1 MPRRPRR
8 CGIIPW
14 LQNPPGKVSAM
25 PLNSPTDRTLLSVVT
40 RYEQEVMGPRLSDRQ
55 LTRIAEAVKRLL
67 FDEIHSAKAAA
78 R

>member
-1 MPRRPRR
+1 MFTM
-8 CGIIPW
+8 
-14 LQNPPGKVSAM
+14 A
-25 PLNSPTDRTLLSVVT
+25 LNSPTDRTLLSVVT